1 LTFSRRVITAQPE
14 NSETPLDEARG
25 WVTPRHLFFVRNHFE
40 VPAIDPAS
48 WELRIAGRVA
58 REFTA
63 DLQTLEAY
71 PQRTVFATLECA
83 GNGRSFLMTPMPG
96 VQWGAGAIGHAEW
109 SGVPLCLLLEE
120 AGLRPE
126 ALEVV
131 AEGADRGKEPGH
143 PEEIV
148 FARSL
153 PLEKALHPETL
164 VALRMNGEPLDRDH
178 GFPARLII
186 PGWFGVASVKWLT
199 RIEVVHRPFE
209 GHFQSVKYT
218 VRRRTG
224 RGIRTESI
232 GAMEVKS
239 EILGPRDGDILSLG
253 LERVFGLAW
262 AGEEAVA
269 AVEVSLDGGASWCRA
284 TLVGPRAS
292 YSWTLWEYVWDVCRS
307 GEHELVARAISSGG
321 GIQPAGYDSLRD
333 GYLVNFSRRVTVRVD
348 PSRPRSRP
356 PARSL
361 LEEVR
366 ARTEVR
372 ARLPLDVDLV
382 LTQGG
387 GI

>member
-14 NSETPLDEARG
+14 NSETPLDEARS
-25 WVTPRHLFFVRNHFE
+25 WVTPKPVFFVRNHFDL
-40 VPAIDPAS
+40 PGIDPAT
-48 WELRIAGRVA
+48 WALQITGCVA
-58 REFTA
+58 REVTF
-63 DLQTLEAY
+63 DLQTLEPY

-83 GNGRSFLMTPMPG
+83 GNGRSFLIAAMPG

-109 SGVPLCLLLEE
+109 TGVPLYLLLQE

-131 AEGADRGKEPGH
+131 AEGADRGTEPGH
-143 PEEIV
+143 PEETS

-153 PLEKALHPETL
+153 PLEKALHPDTL

-178 GFPARLII
+178 GFPARLIV

-199 RIEVVHRPFE
+199 RIEVVDRPFE

-224 RGIRTESI
+224 RGIQSESI
-232 GAMEVKS
+232 GPMEVKS
-239 EILGPRDGDILSLG
+239 EILGPRDGEILSLG
-253 LERVFGLAW
+253 LERIFGLAW

-269 AVEVSLDGGASWCRA
+269 AVEVSLDGGACWCR
-284 TLVGPRAS
+284 TRLVGPSAP
-292 YSWTLWEYVWDVCRS
+292 YSWTLWEYVWDAFRS
-307 GEHELVARAISSGG
+307 GNYELVARAISSGG
-321 GIQPAGYDSLRD
+321 RVQPAAYDSLRD
-333 GYLVNFSRRVTVRVD
+333 GYLVNFSRPVTVRVD
-348 PSRPRSRP
+348 PSRPRNRP
-356 PARSL
+356 LARSL

-372 ARLPLDVDLV
+372 ARLPLDVDLA
-382 LTQGG
+382 LMQGG

>member
-1 LTFSRRVITAQPE
+1 LTFSRRVVTAHPE

-25 WVTPRHLFFVRNHFE
+25 WVTPRQLFFVRNHFE
-40 VPAIDPAS
+40 VPAIDAAT

-58 REFTA
+58 REFTV

-71 PQRTVFATLECA
+71 PQRTVFSTLECA
-83 GNGRSFLMTPMPG
+83 GNGRSFLVTPMPG

-109 SGVPLCLLLEE
+109 TGVPLCLLLEE

-131 AEGADRGKEPGH
+131 AQGADRGAEPGRL
-143 PEEIV
+143 EEIA

-153 PLEKALHPETL
+153 PLVKALHPETL

-178 GFPARLII
+178 GFPARLLV

-199 RIEVVHRPFE
+199 RIEVIDQPFE

-224 RGIRTESI
+224 RGVQSESI
-232 GAMEVKS
+232 GPMEVKS
-239 EILGPRDGDILSLG
+239 EILGPRDGEILSLG
-253 LERVFGLAW
+253 LERIFGLAW

-269 AVEVSLDGGASWCRA
+269 AVELSLDGGTSWCRT
-284 TLVGPRAS
+284 TLVGPSAP
-292 YSWTLWEYVWDVCRS
+292 YSWTLWEYVWDACRS

-321 GIQPAGYDSLRD
+321 GVQPAGYDSLRD
-333 GYLVNFSRRVTVRVD
+333 GYLVNWSRRVTVRID
-348 PSRPRSRP
+348 PSRPRNRP
-356 PARSL
+356 LARSL

-366 ARTEVR
+366 ARTELR

-382 LTQGG
+382 LIQGG